1 VVFGPRC
8 QCSGENPLADRV
20 VVHDIIGMF
29 LRRNRRRVDGES
41 YEYWTLVESVRTSK
55 GPRQRVVA
63 NLGKVAGLDK
73 DERAGW
79 DEIARLLD
87 GRPRTALQQDLFGDG
102 STEHAQWA
110 QVDLSQ
116 VSIERVREF
125 GPVYLALALWRRL
138 GLHELFKQ
146 HCRHGHEQVDWAT
159 VACILSTGRFCAQ
172 DSELGISERWYATT
186 ALDDLLGVSAT
197 DVYDN
202 RLYRGL
208 DEVLELRE
216 RLFGHLR
223 ARYENLFGT
232 RFEFLLYDV
241 TSTYFEGECTRNPQA
256 QRGYSRDNRADCKQ
270 VCIGL
275 VVTPEGLPLAYEVF
289 AGNRADVTTVEDMV
303 DLMERKYGR
312 AERIWAMDRGMVS
325 EDNLEYLRDKDALY
339 IVGTP
344 RSQLRKFE
352 RELLQQ
358 ADWQEVEHGVEAKLL
373 DHPDGRGQ
381 EHYVLCRSKAR
392 HEKEAAML
400 RRQMQR
406 LRIKLHQIDASLR
419 KRPANPEKVGRRI
432 GRWLGRNTVAEN
444 VFTVDTIVS
453 DGLAV
458 GLQIEEEPGKMDWC
472 KASHGSYLLRTNC
485 SEQDARKLWRWYI
498 HLTQVEDAFR
508 VGKSDLGLRPIY
520 HHRQDRVQAHIMVC
534 FLALVMWRTLEMWL
548 KAKGLGDCARQVL
561 QQMATIH
568 SMDVVLPVRNRGQ
581 VKLRLVARPEKL
593 VAELLAHMDLTLPTR
608 PKTIQNVVDKN
619 AQNRPIRYAMG
630 NSGS

>member
-1 VVFGPRC
+1 
-8 QCSGENPLADRV
+8 
-20 VVHDIIGMF
+20 
-29 LRRNRRRVDGES
+29 
-41 YEYWTLVESVRTSK
+41 
-55 GPRQRVVA
+55 VVA

-87 GRPRTALQQDLFGDG
+87 GRPRTALQQDLFGEG
-102 STEHAQWA
+102 TAEPAEWA
-110 QVDLSQ
+110 HVDLSQ

-138 GLHELFKQ
+138 GLHEFFNQ

-159 VACILSTGRFCAQ
+159 VACILSAGRFCAQ

-208 DEVLELRE
+208 DAVLELRE

-223 ARYENLFGT
+223 TRYENLFGT

-275 VVTPEGLPLAYEVF
+275 VVTPDGLPLAYEVF

-312 AERIWAMDRGMVS
+312 AQRIWAMDRGMVS
-325 EDNLEYLRDKDALY
+325 EENLEYLREKGALY

-344 RSQLRKFE
+344 RGRLRKFE
-352 RELLQQ
+352 QQLLTQ
-358 ADWQEVEHGVEAKLL
+358 ADWQEVEHGVEVKLV
-373 DHPDGRGQ
+373 DHPAGQGQ

-400 RRQMQR
+400 RRQLER
-406 LRIKLHQIDASLR
+406 LRLKLHDIDASLR
-419 KRPANPEKVGRRI
+419 KRAGKPQTVERRI
-432 GRWLGRNTVAEN
+432 GRWLGRNTLAES
-444 VFTVDTIVS
+444 VFTVQTIVK

-458 GLQIEEEPGKMDWC
+458 GLHIEADQSKLDWS
-472 KASHGSYLLRTNC
+472 KHAHGAYLLRTNC
-485 SEQDARKLWRWYI
+485 SEQDPCKLWRWYI
-498 HLTQVEDAFR
+498 HLTEVEDAFR
-508 VGKSDLGLRPIY
+508 VGKSDLGLRPVR
-520 HHRQDRVQAHIMVC
+520 HQRQDRVQAHIMVC
-534 FLALVMWRTLEMWL
+534 FLALAMWRTLEMWL

-561 QQMATIH
+561 RQMATIH

-581 VKLRLVARPEKL
+581 VRLRLVAKPEKL
-593 VAELLAHMDLTLPTR
+593 TAELLAHMQLVLPSR
-608 PKTIQNVVDKN
+608 PKAVQNVVDKN
-619 AQNRPIRYAMG
+619 AKNRPICFAMG